1 MIEQCPD
8 WNQRYLEQNTPWDSQ
23 IPSRELARVLDEG
36 RIPVGPALELGCGT
50 GTNAVFLAQRGF
62 NVTAVDVSSLALEQA
77 RQRAG
82 EAGVDVQFIEADINR
97 VQLDRPSFDFVFD
110 RGCYH
115 CVRRNDLPGL
125 LEVIKRYTR
134 PGSKWLTLTG
144 NANEAHDPD
153 KGPPRLTEQEIRTDL
168 GGLFDFDFI
177 REIRFEDKGHVDGPL
192 GWSCLMTRK
201 G

>member
-1 MIEQCPD
+1 MIEKRPD
-8 WNQRYLEQNTPWDSQ
+8 WNTRYRDGDTPWDSQ
-23 IPSRELARVLDEG
+23 IRSRELARVLDEG
-36 RIPVGPALELGCGT
+36 RIAVGRALELGCGT

-62 NVTAVDVSSLALEQA
+62 EVTAIDLSPLALAQA
-77 RQRAG
+77 SRRAT
-82 EAGVDVQFIEADINR
+82 EAGVNVQFVETDVFRLN
-97 VQLDRPSFDFVFD
+97 VELPPFDFIFD

-115 CVRRNDLPGL
+115 CVRRVDLPGFL
-125 LEVIKRYTR
+125 KTVERLTR

-144 NANEAHDPD
+144 NANEKSDPD
-153 KGPPRLTEQEIRTDL
+153 VGPPRLYEHEIRADL

-177 REIRFEDKGHVDGPL
+177 REIRFEDKGGTDGPL